1 MRRARYRRDTRDG
14 LFSLFCVLRW
24 PGPLALAGGALVSDV
39 VTVENELVFGIVA
52 LCLGFGLVI
61 FGVVTQTLWRAISA
75 AANPNNELPSED
87 TK

>member
-1 MRRARYRRDTRDG
+1 MKDPA
-14 LFSLFCVLRW
+14 VLKIA
-24 PGPLALAGGALVSDV
+24 GPAILIGAALALAGGALVSDV